1 MDLLEITR
9 KQDPLYPAFEQV
21 YATSFPLFE
30 QRTEQQQ
37 EQAFQSPNYHLEVY
51 LKDNLFIGFISYW
64 DFSTYDLCRI
74 LCIVRLYGSLLLEDF
89 NKRLNKIIL
98 LEIDPIMDEVSAN
111 RLKFYKKCGF
121 FENSYDHLHP
131 PYRNTY
137 QGHALIIL
145 TTERPI
151 TEDEYIQFCSD
162 LRNIVMA
169 NFKE

>member
-64 DFSTYDLCRI
+64 DFSTYVYISPFMRTSEDKDMAAYYWRI
-74 LCIVRLYGSLLLEDF
+74 LI
-89 NKRLNKIIL
+89 N
-98 LEIDPIMDEVSAN
+98 A
-111 RLKFYKKCGF
+111 
-121 FENSYDHLHP
+121 
-131 PYRNTY
+131 
-137 QGHALIIL
+137 
-145 TTERPI
+145 
-151 TEDEYIQFCSD
+151 
-162 LRNIVMA
+162 
-169 NFKE
+169 

>member
-1 MDLLEITR
+1 MR
-9 KQDPLYPAFEQV
+9 
-21 YATSFPLFE
+21 TSE
-30 QRTEQQQ
+30 D
-37 EQAFQSPNYHLEVY
+37 
-51 LKDNLFIGFISYW
+51 KDMAAYYW
-64 DFSTYDLCRI
+64 RI
-74 LCIVRLYGSLLLEDF
+74 F